1 MLFGQI
7 VILKKLLKNNENG
20 KEMIVKM
27 ENAQL
32 EENFKLSTRFLDVT
46 YVNNKTGAE
55 VIALQNINLNIKDGE
70 FICIVGPS
78 GCGKTT
84 FLNTVV
90 GLLKPSKGEI
100 LLDQQKIDGPGK
112 DRAMVFQNPS
122 LLPWRTVLENV
133 LYGVE
138 LLKQVTAEKKK
149 EAKEFIEMVGLKG
162 YENHYPHELSGGMQ
176 QRVNLA
182 RALTVNPSL
191 ILLDEPFSALDAQ
204 TREFMQ
210 GELLRIWDETK
221 KTSLFITH
229 QIDEA
234 VFLADRIFVFGAR
247 PGRVVEVVDVDI
259 PRPRELQVKRSPEFL
274 EIVDH
279 IWSIIEQESSKQG
292 FDNKEK

>member
-1 MLFGQI
+1 
-7 VILKKLLKNNENG
+7 
-20 KEMIVKM
+20 M
-27 ENAQL
+27 ENEQL
-32 EENFKLSTRFLDVT
+32 EENFKLCTRFLDVT

-55 VIALQNINLNIKDGE
+55 VIALQNINLSIIDGE

-182 RALTVNPSL
+182 RALTLNPSL

-210 GELLRIWDETK
+210 GELLRIWEETK

-259 PRPRELQVKRSPEFL
+259 PRPRDLHVKRSPEFL
-274 EIVDH
+274 EVVDH

>member
-1 MLFGQI
+1 
-7 VILKKLLKNNENG
+7 
-20 KEMIVKM
+20 MIDNVM
-27 ENAQL
+27 GTAASLQNL
-32 EENFKLSTRFLDVT
+32 KLSTRFLDVT
-46 YVNNKTGAE
+46 YVNTKTGTE
-55 VIALQNINLNIKDGE
+55 VIALENINLDIKDGE

-90 GLLKPSKGEI
+90 GLLKPSRGEI
-100 LLDQQKIDGPGK
+100 LLDQKKIDGPGN

-138 LLKQVTAEKKK
+138 LQKQLSVDKKQ

-191 ILLDEPFSALDAQ
+191 LLLDEPFSALDAQ

-210 GELLRIWDETK
+210 GELLRIWSETK

-234 VFLADRIFVFGAR
+234 VFLADRVFVFGAR
-247 PGRVVEVVDVDI
+247 PGRVVEVIDVNI
-259 PRPRELQVKRSPEFL
+259 PRPRNLHVKRSPEFVHL
-274 EIVDH
+274 VDH
-279 IWSIIEQESSKQG
+279 IWSIIEKESSKQG
-292 FDNKEK
+292 ITKGSK

>member
-1 MLFGQI
+1 
-7 VILKKLLKNNENG
+7 
-20 KEMIVKM
+20 MIGKM

-32 EENFKLSTRFLDVT
+32 ENFKLSTRFLDVT

-55 VIALQNINLNIKDGE
+55 VIALQNINLTIKDGE

-138 LLKQVTAEKKK
+138 LLKQVNAEKKK

-234 VFLADRIFVFGAR
+234 VFLADRVFVFGAR

-259 PRPRELQVKRSPEFL
+259 PRPRDLQVKRSPEFL
-274 EIVDH
+274 EFVDH

-292 FDNKEK
+292 FHNKEK

>member
-1 MLFGQI
+1 
-7 VILKKLLKNNENG
+7 VIDNDMGTAESLQNL
-20 KEMIVKM
+20 
-27 ENAQL
+27 
-32 EENFKLSTRFLDVT
+32 KLSTRFLDVT

-55 VIALQNINLNIKDGE
+55 VIALENINLDIKDGE

-90 GLLKPSKGEI
+90 GLLKPSRGEI
-100 LLDQQKIDGPGK
+100 LLDQKKIEGPGN

-122 LLPWRTVLENV
+122 LLPWRTVLDNV

-138 LLKQVTAEKKK
+138 LQKQLSADKKQ
-149 EAKEFIEMVGLKG
+149 EAKQFIEMVGLKG

-191 ILLDEPFSALDAQ
+191 MLLDEPFSALDAQ

-210 GELLRIWDETK
+210 GELLRIWSETK

-234 VFLADRIFVFGAR
+234 VFLADRVFVFGAR
-247 PGRVVEVVDVDI
+247 PGRVVDVIDVNI
-259 PRPRELQVKRSPEFL
+259 PRPRDLHVKRSLEFVNL
-274 EIVDH
+274 VDR
-279 IWSIIEQESSKQG
+279 IWSIIEKESSKQG
-292 FDNKEK
+292 FDNKAK

>member
-1 MLFGQI
+1 
-7 VILKKLLKNNENG
+7 
-20 KEMIVKM
+20 M

-32 EENFKLSTRFLDVT
+32 ENFKLSTRFLDVT

-138 LLKQVTAEKKK
+138 LLKQITADKKQ
-149 EAKEFIEMVGLKG
+149 EAKGFIEMVGLKG

-234 VFLADRIFVFGAR
+234 VFLADRVFVFGAR

-259 PRPRELQVKRSPEFL
+259 PRPRDLHVKRSSEFL
-274 EIVDH
+274 EFVDH

>member
-274 EIVDH
+274 EVVDH

>member
-1 MLFGQI
+1 MGATKPLQ
-7 VILKKLLKNNENG
+7 KL
-20 KEMIVKM
+20 
-27 ENAQL
+27 
-32 EENFKLSTRFLDVT
+32 KLSTRFLNVA

-55 VIALQNINLNIKDGE
+55 VIALKNINLDIKDGE

-84 FLNTVV
+84 FLNTVA

-100 LLDQQKIDGPGK
+100 LLDQKKIDGPGK

-122 LLPWRTVLENV
+122 LLPWRTVLDNV
-133 LYGVE
+133 LYGAE
-138 LLKQVTAEKKK
+138 LQKQVSTDKKR

-191 ILLDEPFSALDAQ
+191 LLLDEPFSALDAQ

-210 GELLRIWDETK
+210 RELLRIWSETK
-221 KTSLFITH
+221 KTSIFITH

-234 VFLADRIFVFGAR
+234 VFLADRVFVFGAR
-247 PGRVVEVVDVDI
+247 PGRLVEIIDVNT
-259 PRPRELQVKRSPEFL
+259 PRPRDLHVKRSPEFL
-274 EIVDH
+274 TLVDH
-279 IWSIIEQESSKQG
+279 IWSIIEKESSKQG
-292 FDNKEK
+292 FDDKEK

>member
-1 MLFGQI
+1 
-7 VILKKLLKNNENG
+7 
-20 KEMIVKM
+20 MIVKM

-32 EENFKLSTRFLDVT
+32 EKFKLSTRFLDVT
-46 YVNNKTGAE
+46 YVNNKTGTE
-55 VIALQNINLNIKDGE
+55 VIALQNINLQIKDGE

-138 LLKQVTAEKKK
+138 LQKQVTALKKK

-234 VFLADRIFVFGAR
+234 VFLADRVFVFGAR

-259 PRPRELQVKRSPEFL
+259 PRPRDLRVKRSPEFL
-274 EIVDH
+274 EFVDH

>member
-1 MLFGQI
+1 M
-7 VILKKLLKNNENG
+7 
-20 KEMIVKM
+20 
-27 ENAQL
+27 
-32 EENFKLSTRFLDVT
+32 
-46 YVNNKTGAE
+46 
-55 VIALQNINLNIKDGE
+55 
-70 FICIVGPS
+70 
-78 GCGKTT
+78 
-84 FLNTVV
+84 
-90 GLLKPSKGEI
+90 
-100 LLDQQKIDGPGK
+100 
-112 DRAMVFQNPS
+112 
-122 LLPWRTVLENV
+122 ENV

-138 LLKQVTAEKKK
+138 LLKQLTAEKKK

-234 VFLADRIFVFGAR
+234 VFLADRVFVFGAR

-259 PRPRELQVKRSPEFL
+259 PRPRDLHVKRSPEFL
-274 EIVDH
+274 KFVDH

-292 FDNKEK
+292 FDNKEKYVVKGE